1 MATIRDSCQA
11 CGEVEFTS
19 DDIQVKIENND
30 GSGSYIF
37 VCPECQ
43 KVVIKPASSKTID
56 LLMASGVEQVDIPL
70 EFLEPKS
77 GLPVSYDDLID
88 FHNLLEDLPSDWYEE
103 LEPHHT
109 E

>member
-19 DDIQVKIENND
+19 DDIQVKIENQD

-37 VCPECQ
+37 VCPRCQ
-43 KVVIKPASSKTID
+43 ELVIKSANSKTID
-56 LLMASGVEQVDIPL
+56 LLMASGVEEVDIPL
-70 EFLEPKS
+70 EFLEPKD
-77 GLPVSYDDLID
+77 GLPVCHDDLID
-88 FHNLLEDLPSDWYEE
+88 FHDHLDHLPTNWIDE
-103 LEPHHT
+103 LVPHHT